1 MFDIYTAKESYGY
14 INNLPINEGSYVFT
28 ECDESNRINALIDYY
43 IESKSIAEARILLNQ
58 IKEYIEVCD
67 NSNLQINLDPTQ
79 KKLYQ
84 LLSSEQDL
92 DYKNLSQ
99 FWLLNLRKNNLYKEE
114 IFSTEEVT
122 SSTSPHSHKS
132 LNL

>member
-1 MFDIYTAKESYGY
+1 MAHIHIIKIFDLLPIAVKTPLDEVIKKSNNEIINKIRKEAYSWMFDIYTAKESYGY

-67 NSNLQINLDPTQ
+67 NSNLQINLDPT
-79 KKLYQ
+79 
-84 LLSSEQDL
+84 
-92 DYKNLSQ
+92 
-99 FWLLNLRKNNLYKEE
+99 
-114 IFSTEEVT
+114 
-122 SSTSPHSHKS
+122 
-132 LNL
+132 